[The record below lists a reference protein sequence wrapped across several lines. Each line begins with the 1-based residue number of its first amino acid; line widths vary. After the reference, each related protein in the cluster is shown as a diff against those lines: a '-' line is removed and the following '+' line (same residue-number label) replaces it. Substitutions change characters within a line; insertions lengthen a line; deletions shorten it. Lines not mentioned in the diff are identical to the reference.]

1 MAFGKS
7 ERKGILIGRH
17 AAISQGNDA
26 ALFKDGG
33 GGCATFTSSSP
44 SNASCKLE
52 LMIGDMTI
60 SLDAPSSLA
69 GSHLSNHLISGGSAI
84 PAPQALYEDDGNP
97 LSKQGADTSRAVLS
111 VPEKVEDQDVEELSS
126 SRLLSCPLCSKCFSS
141 EVSELGGT
149 YKAETCGHCF
159 CKDCHTN
166 LVKQS
171 LQNVASE
178 TASLDSIVSS
188 LVCPVDICG
197 EHFTQLDIEQA
208 VGNSAFLQFQITL
221 VALFSREF
229 GAAWKRICPECS
241 NQGVS
246 ASLVPITELEC
257 LGLGEVY
264 RAMEARG
271 LRVSGRSKEQ
281 GLQDLEV
288 VTGALVA
295 SPWRLMCLTC
305 DLVQCN
311 ACGLQMK
318 GPISSSSA
326 RFLHQP
332 LALDDFGIILQG
344 REVSA
349 LVSEEK
355 MAPACNTPPDGIH
368 EVCEPRRRQLFS
380 LFCAVMDIN
389 SAHEGLKQCLTT
401 KESLHPSGSK
411 IRTKQAAIWPDDAV
425 KVDVKQELGTTDHPL
440 SQSAPHCKAQILP
453 LEHTEIC
460 SRQPREPHRE
470 VEAMLRMLLP
480 AVEESVSP
488 QTTQHPMPTE
498 NESVFLEPSPV
509 ELFSGTHGQV
519 STASTIETLSSSCA
533 LMPDTVMD
541 IPISFPSLSPLLV
554 HPDEQPLYFMNQG
567 PGAINPRDYWAYK
580 ADTWKRA
587 SQYWRSEVERCAASA
602 AWWDME
608 CRKWFGTMAQTAS
621 KWAHIEAHWARSAEQ
636 AMVLNELWAFN
647 LQEMSL
653 WQANLARS
661 GIRGPPCSL
670 TRSFPVNQQSV
681 QVLNLRTKSDV
692 DEYPD
697 SIGAETEWIS
707 PGGGEMELWSAAS
720 TASVP
725 SASLGSCS
733 NTRGSS
739 PSSTDSPLDAGSS
752 NVPNTVST
760 DKLADERL
768 ANALWALTDILEVN
782 AALGISLPTLATF
795 FLSGF
800 KPLREVLNF
809 LLENR
814 SLPDIMAREYLYSE
828 VFFLL
833 RALSAHTNTLLIL
846 CMPNSCLSMQSN
858 PGSHTHSSLFEALE
872 SLHWQA
878 EDMLSEALVTVEN
891 DHDATRKNLN
901 FIGDME
907 DAFDVVQASLE
918 CLQRA

>member
-1 MAFGKS
+1 
-7 ERKGILIGRH
+7 
-17 AAISQGNDA
+17 
-26 ALFKDGG
+26 
-33 GGCATFTSSSP
+33 
-44 SNASCKLE
+44 
-52 LMIGDMTI
+52 
-60 SLDAPSSLA
+60 
-69 GSHLSNHLISGGSAI
+69 
-84 PAPQALYEDDGNP
+84 
-97 LSKQGADTSRAVLS
+97 
-111 VPEKVEDQDVEELSS
+111 
-126 SRLLSCPLCSKCFSS
+126 
-141 EVSELGGT
+141 
-149 YKAETCGHCF
+149 
-159 CKDCHTN
+159 
-166 LVKQS
+166 
-171 LQNVASE
+171 
-178 TASLDSIVSS
+178 
-188 LVCPVDICG
+188 
-197 EHFTQLDIEQA
+197 
-208 VGNSAFLQFQITL
+208 
-221 VALFSREF
+221 
-229 GAAWKRICPECS
+229 
-241 NQGVS
+241 
-246 ASLVPITELEC
+246 
-257 LGLGEVY
+257 
-264 RAMEARG
+264 
-271 LRVSGRSKEQ
+271 
-281 GLQDLEV
+281 
-288 VTGALVA
+288 
-295 SPWRLMCLTC
+295 
-305 DLVQCN
+305 
-311 ACGLQMK
+311 
-318 GPISSSSA
+318 
-326 RFLHQP
+326 
-332 LALDDFGIILQG
+332 
-344 REVSA
+344 
-349 LVSEEK
+349 
-355 MAPACNTPPDGIH
+355 
-368 EVCEPRRRQLFS
+368 
-380 LFCAVMDIN
+380 
-389 SAHEGLKQCLTT
+389 
-401 KESLHPSGSK
+401 
-411 IRTKQAAIWPDDAV
+411 
-425 KVDVKQELGTTDHPL
+425 
-440 SQSAPHCKAQILP
+440 
-453 LEHTEIC
+453 
-460 SRQPREPHRE
+460 
-470 VEAMLRMLLP
+470 
-480 AVEESVSP
+480 
-488 QTTQHPMPTE
+488 
-498 NESVFLEPSPV
+498 
-509 ELFSGTHGQV
+509 
-519 STASTIETLSSSCA
+519 
-533 LMPDTVMD
+533 MD
-541 IPISFPSLSPLLV
+541 IPISFPSLSQLLV
-554 HPDEQPLYFMNQG
+554 HPDEQSLYFMNQG

-608 CRKWFGTMAQTAS
+608 CRKWFRTSNVMAQTASNVMAQTASNVMAQTAS
-621 KWAHIEAHWARSAEQ
+621 KWAHLEAHWARSAEQ

-707 PGGGEMELWSAAS
+707 PGGGEVELWSAAS

-809 LLENR
+809 LLDNR

-907 DAFDVVQASLE
+907 DAFDVVQANLKY
-918 CLQRA
+918 LQRA